1 MSRARALAAGAVL
14 LGAAAAALPLVRG
27 LGGGG
32 GVPVLEVV
40 RSDFGRRVEAE
51 GNLEAVRATPLN
63 APMEASGP
71 LKIAWLAPDGSR
83 VREGDVVI
91 RFDPTEMEKSLV
103 DGEAERQSAVNKT
116 QGRRAE
122 GEGTSRNLAR
132 DAEVADL
139 ELRYAREFQSKD
151 PVIFSRVD
159 IIESQIDEG
168 LAAERKENAEAVR
181 KIRDDLTRVDLDL
194 IAIDRRK
201 ADLKIDEARTG
212 LLALEVRAPHD
223 GIFVLKRDW
232 RGTAKVGDTVWQG
245 QPIAEIPDLG
255 AMKARVYVLEA
266 DAGGL
271 AVGVP
276 ARVVVE
282 SRPDR
287 DFAATVD
294 AVDALAKPRVSWV
307 PVQYFGVTLALERT
321 DPGVMKPGQ
330 RVRAVLTLDGR
341 KDAIAVPREAVF
353 EKDGKKIVHR
363 RSGWGFEPVEVVLGP
378 AASGRVVID
387 KRLSPGD
394 VVALRAPGRPAGAAA
409 PPGGGTENAMP
420 APGASR

>member
-1 MSRARALAAGAVL
+1 MSRAKLLAAAAAL

-27 LGGGG
+27 IGSGRD
-32 GVPVLEVV
+32 VPVVEVG
-40 RSDFGRRVEAE
+40 RADFGRRVEAE
-51 GNLEAVRATPLN
+51 GNLEAVRAAPLN
-63 APMEASGP
+63 APMEATGP

-83 VREGDVVI
+83 VREGEVVI
-91 RFDPTEMEKSLV
+91 RFDATDMEKSLV
-103 DGEAERQSAVNKT
+103 DGEAERQSAVNKI

-132 DAEVADL
+132 DAEVAGL

-151 PVIFSRVD
+151 PLIFSRVD

-212 LLALEVRAPHD
+212 LAALEVRAPHD

-245 QPIAEIPDLG
+245 QPIAEIPDLA
-255 AMKARVYVLEA
+255 AMKARVHVLEA

-282 SRPDR
+282 SQPGRE
-287 DFAATVD
+287 FGATVES
-294 AVDALAKPRVSWV
+294 VDALAKPRVRWV
-307 PVQYFGVTLALERT
+307 PVQYFGVTLALVST
-321 DPGVMKPGQ
+321 DPAIMKPGQ
-330 RVRAVLTLDGR
+330 RVRAVLTLDER

-353 EKDGKKIVHR
+353 EREGKKIVYR
-363 RSGWGFEPVEVVLGP
+363 KSGWGFEPVEVVLGP
-378 AASGRVVID
+378 VAIGRVVIE
-387 KRLSPGD
+387 KGLSPGD
-394 VVALRAPGRPAGAAA
+394 EVALRDPERPAGAAS
-409 PPGGGTENAMP
+409 PPSGEAERAMP
-420 APGASR
+420 APGGPR